1 MAEALT
7 PLWRLIPN
15 IDVSLSKYLPE
26 LADRMEKGGEEGAA
40 SSPTFDVAPAVRQ
53 HRQQSQE
60 GRGATP
66 RHADEQATPAGVRR
80 WRLFGVT
87 CLPTTADILG
97 NPSVGMIRELE
108 GIEKNVKHGVRK

>member
-1 MAEALT
+1 
-7 PLWRLIPN
+7 
-15 IDVSLSKYLPE
+15 
-26 LADRMEKGGEEGAA
+26 MEKGGEEGAA

-66 RHADEQATPAGVRR
+66 RHADEQATPAGVASRGSILVRR